1 MSDMGCYT
9 FVAFAVTVI
18 WSTDC
23 ARWDSPSKRSSAH
36 SRTLGYRWYANYYA
50 CQSAWFSG
58 RVTCRT
64 KPFVYIR
71 LSSIFTFTGNFILLH
86 ETMKCD
92 AIGVAVV
99 SLVVVCTSRWLS
111 AGGTVASGKVA
122 LSFSLL
128 LRKNKLYDKTDNIY
142 GIIIM
147 LGSVSRKSTDV
158 SRSPNVDNFFI
169 NNMSDMS

>member
-1 MSDMGCYT
+1 
-9 FVAFAVTVI
+9 
-18 WSTDC
+18 
-23 ARWDSPSKRSSAH
+23 
-36 SRTLGYRWYANYYA
+36 
-50 CQSAWFSG
+50 
-58 RVTCRT
+58 
-64 KPFVYIR
+64 
-71 LSSIFTFTGNFILLH
+71 
-86 ETMKCD
+86 MKCD

-99 SLVVVCTSRWLS
+99 SLVVVCTCQWLS

-122 LSFSLL
+122 LSFSFL

-147 LGSVSRKSTDV
+147 LGSVSRKSTGV